1 MNTAQLSASPQLPLS
16 RFQFVFHFEGSNLLP
31 VYSGS
36 AWRGAFGT
44 ALKQTVCVVRNSPCQ
59 QCMLKQ
65 SCAYPYIFE
74 TPPPEN
80 ATKMR
85 LYTAAPHPFVI
96 HLSSNNQANPGEF
109 KLGLTLFG
117 QGYRYLPYMIHA
129 FSKAGKQG
137 LGSRKQIFDL
147 SRVDQITEDSSVSI
161 YQNSLLTQPAAPQT
175 TRVPECPPSIT
186 IHLETPLRI
195 KQDGKNCNETRL
207 SFPSFFGSLLRRH
220 SMLTYFHTDTPLET
234 NFSGLMQ
241 QARNIRLVDQQ
252 LSWHDWT
259 RYSSRQQTKMNMGGL
274 IGSFSLHGDL
284 QNFWPYLWLGQW
296 THTGK
301 GTSMGLGAYRIE
313 AASLPTM
320 KMDYF

>member
-1 MNTAQLSASPQLPLS
+1 MNSMQLFEGPILPLS
-16 RFQFVFHFEGSNLLP
+16 RFLFTFKYEGNNALP
-31 VYSGS
+31 PYSGS

-44 ALKQTVCVVRNSPCQ
+44 ALKHTVCVVRNTPCQ
-59 QCMLKQ
+59 ECMLKQ
-65 SCAYPYIFE
+65 TCAYPYIFE

-96 HLSSNNQANPGEF
+96 HISSNTSENPGEI

-117 QGYRYLPYMIHA
+117 QGHRYLPYIIHA

-137 LGSRKQIFDL
+137 MGSRKQIFEL
-147 SRVDQITEDSSVSI
+147 TQVDQINEDLSASCI
-161 YQNSLLTQPAAPQT
+161 YQNSLLTQPRTPKAAPA
-175 TRVPECPPSIT
+175 PKCPSSIT

-195 KQDGKNCNETRL
+195 KQEGKHCNETRL
-207 SFPSFFGSLLRRH
+207 SFSSFFGSLLRRH

-241 QARNIRLVDQQ
+241 QAREIQLRDQQ
-252 LSWHDWT
+252 LTWHDWT

-274 IGSFSLHGDL
+274 IGSFSLDGDL

-313 AASLPTM
+313 TTSLPTI
-320 KMDYF
+320 KN